1 MTPHTRQRLAELE
14 SVAKLQLSRCNFADT
29 AKTLLEI
36 DRCARA
42 AGMKSDT
49 TLKSVDPDFRANIWL
64 RMVRYLRMNNQPAE
78 ATAISKLWGKDRGA
92 A

>member
-1 MTPHTRQRLAELE
+1 MTPHARQRLAELE
-14 SVAKLQLSRCNFADT
+14 AVAKLQLSRRDFTNT

-36 DRCARA
+36 DRSARV
-42 AGMKSDT
+42 AGIKTDT
-49 TLKSVDPDFRANIWL
+49 TLKSVDPDFRANLWL
-64 RMVRYLRMNNQPAE
+64 RMVRYLRMNNQPNE